1 MTFLNEMTD
10 YLHPFHSF
18 ITKQVA
24 VGIHAINAQGKTIIY
39 NNKMKEIEGLGLE
52 DIQDRSIVELFNFE
66 QEESTLLKVLQ
77 SGKSLL
83 NVKQTYWNRN
93 GIQITTINDTYPIF
107 DVDQLIG
114 AVELARDITA
124 LEKLLHQPI
133 QQSED
138 PATFNQLVAASN
150 SMKTVIATAKK
161 AAKARLPVLLI
172 GEAGTGKDI
181 LAQCIHSELSEVKQS
196 FYTLHCQNADPV
208 TISRLDET
216 LDNDASFTLF
226 CERID
231 LLPIALQQKLLTIL
245 SKKTMNNRQVIASI
259 GDDPVDLISSGI
271 LSKDLYYFFASF
283 AIQIPSL
290 RKRRKDI
297 LPFVTA
303 YLEKRNER
311 YKSSLR
317 RIAPE
322 VKELFMHYQWPGNMR
337 ELEFL
342 LDEITSLATTET
354 TVTYDML
361 PLHFRLKNGDLND
374 DAIGVEGFIV
384 QRDKDLLPLDQYLR
398 EAEAYYVEKAL
409 KLYEGNIT
417 KTAKALGMSRQSLQ
431 YRLKKLEGR

>member
-1 MTFLNEMTD
+1 MTFLEKLTD
-10 YLHPFHSF
+10 FLHPFHSF
-18 ITKQVA
+18 ISKHVA
-24 VGIHAINAQGKTIIY
+24 VGIHAIDQQGKTIIY
-39 NNKMKEIEGLGLE
+39 NNKMKEIEGLALE

-107 DVDQLIG
+107 NQNQLIG

-124 LEKLLHQPI
+124 LENSLHQPI
-133 QQSED
+133 QTTEVL
-138 PATFNQLVAASN
+138 PTFGQLIAASN
-150 SMKTVIATAKK
+150 SMKTVIATGKK
-161 AAKARLPVLLI
+161 AAKAKLPVLLI
-172 GEAGTGKDI
+172 GEAGTGKDV
-181 LAQCIHSELSEVKQS
+181 LAQCIHSELSAVKQD
-196 FYTLHCQNADPV
+196 FYTLHCQNADPL
-208 TISRLDET
+208 TISRLDEI
-216 LDNDASFTLF
+216 LDRDGSFTFF

-231 LLPIALQQKLLTIL
+231 LLPLPLQQKLLAIL
-245 SKKTMNNRQVIASI
+245 SKKTTSNRQVIASI
-259 GDDPVDLISSGI
+259 GDDPVDLISSGR

-283 AIQIPSL
+283 AIQIPPL

-297 LPFVTA
+297 LPFVNS
-303 YLEKRNER
+303 YLEKRSER

-317 RIAPE
+317 SITPE
-322 VKELFMHYQWPGNMR
+322 VKELFMHYHWPGNMR

-354 TVTYDML
+354 RVTYDML

-374 DAIGVEGFIV
+374 DIFGAEEFIV

-409 KLYEGNIT
+409 KLYEGNVT

-431 YRLKKLEGR
+431 YRLKKIETR